1 MDFNVFTENIVDLVQ
16 KRMGNAYETRLTTI
30 TKNNDVELTGII
42 VMAEADNIS
51 PTIYLNGIYEDYL
64 AGTAMEA
71 LVDRIISIYENQIR
85 DVDLDM
91 GFFRDFEKV
100 KNRIFY
106 KLISFEQ
113 NRRLLEDVPYFRWH
127 DLAIVFY

>member
-91 GFFRDFEKV
+91 GILRK
-100 KNRIFY
+100 
-106 KLISFEQ
+106 
-113 NRRLLEDVPYFRWH
+113 
-127 DLAIVFY
+127 